1 MMKTT
6 LDTDDVLYD
15 LLKISSLKSAISGN
29 VYKRQ
34 RPANSNLED
43 VVINS
48 LPITN
53 EQLQQCV
60 SNVNIFV
67 PDEEITTTVDG
78 SKIVDRFANEARLK
92 ELTALAV
99 EILTDGIKGDF
110 TWDIQQVSLIKDNDS
125 DSHYKNIRIN
135 FFVSNI

>member
-1 MMKTT
+1 MKTT

-15 LLKISSLKSAISGN
+15 LLKNSSLKSAITGK

-34 RPANSNLED
+34 RPVNSNLED

-60 SNVNIFV
+60 SNVNVFV
-67 PDEEITTTVDG
+67 PNEKITVGETVD
-78 SKIVDRFANEARLK
+78 SVANEARLK
-92 ELTALAV
+92 QLVALAV
-99 EILTDGIKGDF
+99 TVLTDGINGQF
-110 TWDIQQVSLIKDNDS
+110 TWDIQQQTLIKDDES
-125 DSHYKNIRIN
+125 ESHYINIRIQ

>member
-1 MMKTT
+1 MKTT
-6 LDTDDVLYD
+6 IDTDDVLYD
-15 LLKISSLKSAISGN
+15 LLKNSSLKSAITGK

-34 RPANSNLED
+34 RPVNSNLED

-60 SNVNIFV
+60 SNVNVFV
-67 PDEEITTTVDG
+67 PNEKITVGETVD
-78 SKIVDRFANEARLK
+78 SVANEARLK
-92 ELTALAV
+92 QLVALAV
-99 EILTDGIKGDF
+99 TVLTDGINGQF
-110 TWDIQQVSLIKDNDS
+110 TWDIQQQTLIKDDES
-125 DSHYKNIRIN
+125 ESHYINIRIQ

>member
-6 LDTDDVLYD
+6 FDTDDVLFD
-15 LLKISSLKSAISGN
+15 VLKTSSLKNEISGK

-34 RPANSNLED
+34 RPVNSNLED

-53 EQLQQCV
+53 EQLQQCI
-60 SNVNIFV
+60 SNVNIFA
-67 PDEEITTTVDG
+67 PDIEIAVDG
-78 SKIVDRFANEARLK
+78 VVDKVADLVRLK
-92 ELTALAV
+92 ELADLAV
-99 EILTDGIKGDF
+99 SDLTDSISGDF
-110 TWDIQQVSLIKDNDS
+110 TWDIQQQTLIKDDES
-125 DSHYKNIRIN
+125 SSHYVNIRIQ